1 MASPKILVVESDLS
15 VAQEI
20 EEQLEVLGY
29 PVCASVQRGVQA
41 IKTIPEVRPDLVLVD
56 IELEGE
62 LKGDEVAEEIY
73 GRFNIPVVY
82 LMDSDEADLLEGVKM
97 SRVFGHVFK
106 PFNLNQ
112 LHLSIEHCLYYH
124 EKSLEYTE
132 LEAQLNQTISEL
144 HSRTQ
149 LMETVFDSMAEGIIV
164 ADTAGN
170 LLLSNQGAAQV
181 FNVEVLTPD
190 LVPSTWAKEGGLF
203 EVDKETYLSTD
214 RNPLLRARQGKPTD
228 DMEVFVCNRFCP
240 DGIYLN
246 VNGRP
251 LLNADN
257 EVTAGI
263 VIFRDMTEDKQ
274 AATALAQKVN
284 ELHNQTQRLETAEVE
299 LKQTVQELQEQ
310 QQLMETIFNSV
321 SDGIVVTNEAGA
333 FLFVNPSAE
342 RIVGMGET
350 DTTPDEWSEIYGTF
364 YPDKVTPF
372 PSEELPL
379 VHAMQGKMTDGVD
392 LFIRNQG
399 NPDGVFINVSGRS
412 LRGEQGSVRG
422 GVIVFRDVTTIK
434 NTEAALEQTVR
445 ELRDQTQLMDTI
457 FNSISDGV
465 VVADEQGQF
474 IKSNPAAEQ
483 MTGQHLE
490 ELELDRAAEQYG
502 VFHPTQESLFP
513 LEDLPLVR
521 AVNGESTDNVEMRL
535 KNPALSE
542 DIYLSVNG
550 RPLLD
555 EAGALRGGVAVAR
568 DVTELKRTERELKA
582 TITQLEDQTQLMD
595 TIFNS
600 ISDGVVVANTEGKYF
615 MFNEAAKRMTG
626 QNMQPIAM
634 KDIVKQIGFFL
645 PDQKTPL
652 PDDQLPIARV
662 LRGEIVDNFEMF
674 LYNPA
679 TMQKGIHLIASARP
693 LYDAQ
698 GILTGGVSVSR
709 DVTELKQKENQLR
722 ESVVQLEH
730 QGQLMQS
737 TFDSISDG
745 VVVADEDGQFTMFN
759 PSAEK
764 ILGIGATDIDSD
776 EWSEQ
781 YGVFFP
787 DKVTPLPSAELPL
800 TLALKGQ
807 ATDNVEMFIR
817 NSNVPDGVYI
827 SVNGR
832 PLQSE
837 SGIEGGV
844 VVFRDVTERI
854 LAEEAKLAQA
864 FAQGRLEI
872 VEILLHNIG
881 NSVNSVTVGVK
892 VLHDN
897 LANNRLVHR
906 FSRFADMI
914 KAHQGD
920 WEDYIKNDPKGQQVL
935 PFILALAEDFTAQN
949 EQLVQTLERVRDR
962 VSHIVDIIRTQRSSN
977 QSGMT
982 DMTEK
987 NIHLQEAILN
997 ALKLQQDSL
1006 DKREIQIEID
1016 CEKAPQE
1023 IHIQESQFHQMLV
1036 NLFKNS
1042 IEAIDELM
1050 QSAGLSEA
1058 PHIKVKAYISG
1069 DFLHLDVTDNGI
1081 GIEKEHFNRIFSTGY
1096 TTKKSGTG
1104 LGLHSIANFVIG
1116 SGGEIYPL
1124 SEGIG
1129 KGTTMRIKLLCS
1141 SVIPSSPAPGAGT
1154 G

>member
-1 MASPKILVVESDLS
+1 MANPKILVVESDLS

-41 IKTIPEVRPDLVLVD
+41 IKTIPEARPDLVLVN
-56 IELEGE
+56 IGLEGE

-73 GRFNIPVVY
+73 HRFNIPVVY

-97 SRVFGHVFK
+97 SRVFGRVFK

-112 LHLSIEHCLYYH
+112 LRLSIEHCLYRH
-124 EKSLEYTE
+124 EESLKYTE
-132 LEAQLNQTISEL
+132 IEAQLNQTISEL
-144 HSRTQ
+144 H
-149 LMETVFDSMAEGIIV
+149 
-164 ADTAGN
+164 
-170 LLLSNQGAAQV
+170 
-181 FNVEVLTPD
+181 
-190 LVPSTWAKEGGLF
+190 
-203 EVDKETYLSTD
+203 D
-214 RNPLLRARQGKPTD
+214 R
-228 DMEVFVCNRFCP
+228 
-240 DGIYLN
+240 
-246 VNGRP
+246 
-251 LLNADN
+251 
-257 EVTAGI
+257 
-263 VIFRDMTEDKQ
+263 
-274 AATALAQKVN
+274 
-284 ELHNQTQRLETAEVE
+284 TQRLETAEVE

-321 SDGIVVTNEAGA
+321 SDGIVVTNEEGA

-364 YPDKVTPF
+364 YPDKETPF

-379 VHAMQGKMTDGVD
+379 VHAIQGKMTDGVD

-399 NPDGVFINVSGRS
+399 NPEGVFINVSGRP
-412 LRGEQGSVRG
+412 LQGEQDSVRG

-434 NTEAALEQTVR
+434 TTEAALEQTVR
-445 ELRDQTQLMDTI
+445 ELQDQTQLMDTI

-465 VVADEQGQF
+465 VVADAKGQF

-490 ELELDRAAEQYG
+490 ELELDRASEQYG

-535 KNPALSE
+535 KNPDLSE
-542 DIYLSVNG
+542 DVYLSVNG

-555 EAGALRGGVAVAR
+555 EEGALRGGVAVAR

-626 QNMQPIAM
+626 QNIQPIEM

-645 PDQKTPL
+645 PNKKTPL

-679 TMQKGIHLIASARP
+679 TMQEGIHLISSARP

-698 GILTGGVSVSR
+698 GILAGGVSVSR
-709 DVTELKQKENQLR
+709 DVTELKQAEGELKTTITQLENQTQLMDIIFNSISDGVLVCDETGNYIMVNPAAEHMVAPPLSGLLDQTSDRYGLFQSDTNILFPIEELPLARALKGESTDNIEMRIHNPQLSEDVHVSINARPLLDTEGTLRGAVSVARDITDLKQTENQLR
-722 ESVVQLEH
+722 ESIAQLEH
-730 QGQLMQS
+730 QSQLMQS

-764 ILGIGATDIDSD
+764 ILGMGATDIDSD
-776 EWSEQ
+776 EWSDQ
-781 YGVFFP
+781 YGVFLP

-817 NSNVPDGVYI
+817 NPEVPDGVYI

-832 PLQSE
+832 PLRSE

-906 FSRFADMI
+906 FARFANMI

-977 QSGMT
+977 QSSMT

-987 NIHLQEAILN
+987 NIHLRETILN
-997 ALKLQQDSL
+997 ALKLQQDSF
-1006 DKREIQIEID
+1006 DKREIQIEVD

-1042 IEAIDELM
+1042 LEAIDELM
-1050 QSAGLSEA
+1050 QSDGLNEA

-1141 SVIPSSPAPGAGT
+1141 SVIPSSPAPGAET

>member
-1 MASPKILVVESDLS
+1 MTSPKILVVESNLS

-20 EEQLEVLGY
+20 EEQLKVLGY

-41 IKTIPEVRPDLVLVD
+41 IKTIPEVHPDLVLVD
-56 IELEGE
+56 IELAGE

-73 GRFNIPVVY
+73 HRFNIPVVY
-82 LMDSDEADLLEGVKM
+82 LMDSDQADLLEGIKM

-132 LEAQLNQTISEL
+132 LEVQLNQTIREL
-144 HSRTQ
+144 HDRTQ
-149 LMETVFDSMAEGIIV
+149 LMET
-164 ADTAGN
+164 AG
-170 LLLSNQGAAQV
+170 
-181 FNVEVLTPD
+181 
-190 LVPSTWAKEGGLF
+190 
-203 EVDKETYLSTD
+203 
-214 RNPLLRARQGKPTD
+214 
-228 DMEVFVCNRFCP
+228 
-240 DGIYLN
+240 
-246 VNGRP
+246 
-251 LLNADN
+251 
-257 EVTAGI
+257 
-263 VIFRDMTEDKQ
+263 
-274 AATALAQKVN
+274 
-284 ELHNQTQRLETAEVE
+284 VE

-310 QQLMETIFNSV
+310 QQLMETIFDSV
-321 SDGIVVTNEAGA
+321 SDGIVVTNEEGA
-333 FLFVNPSAE
+333 FLLVNPSAE

-350 DTTPDEWSEIYGTF
+350 DTRPGEWSDTYGTF

-379 VHAMQGKMTDGVD
+379 VHAIQGKMTDGVD
-392 LFIRNQG
+392 VFIRNQG
-399 NPDGVFINVSGRS
+399 NPDGVFINVSGRP
-412 LRGEQGSVRG
+412 LQGEQDSVRG

-434 NTEAALEQTVR
+434 NTEAELEQTVR
-445 ELRDQTQLMDTI
+445 ELQDQSQLMDTI

-465 VVADEQGQF
+465 VVADAKGQF

-490 ELELDRAAEQYG
+490 ELELDRASEQYG
-502 VFHPTQESLFP
+502 VFHPTQESIFP

-521 AVNGESTDNVEMRL
+521 AVNGESTNNVEMRL
-535 KNPALSE
+535 KNPGLSE
-542 DIYLSVNG
+542 DVYLSVNG

-555 EAGALRGGVAVAR
+555 EEGTLRGGVAVAR
-568 DVTELKRTERELKA
+568 DVTELKRTESELKA
-582 TITQLEDQTQLMD
+582 TITQLQDQSQLMD

-626 QNMQPIAM
+626 QNMKPIEM
-634 KDIVKQIGFFL
+634 KHIVKQLGFFL
-645 PDQKTPL
+645 PDKKTPL

-679 TMQKGIHLIASARP
+679 TMQEGIHLIASARP

-709 DVTELKQKENQLR
+709 DVTELKQAEGELKTTITQLENQTQLMDIIFNSISDGVLVCDETGNYIMVNPAAEHMVAPPLSDLLDQTSERYGFFQPDTNTLFPTKELPLARALKGESTDNIEMRIHNPQLSEDVDVSINARPLLDTEGTLRGAVSVARDITVLKQTENQLR
-722 ESVVQLEH
+722 ESIAQLEH
-730 QGQLMQS
+730 QSQLMQS

-745 VVVADEDGQFTMFN
+745 VVVADENGQFTMFN

-764 ILGIGATDIDSD
+764 ILGMGPTDIDSD
-776 EWSEQ
+776 EWSDQ

-832 PLQSE
+832 PLRSE

-872 VEILLHNIG
+872 VEVLLHNIG

-897 LANNRLVHR
+897 LADNRLIHR
-906 FSRFADMI
+906 FSRFANLI

-977 QSGMT
+977 QSSMT

-987 NIHLQEAILN
+987 NIHLQETILN
-997 ALKLQQDSL
+997 ALKLQQDSF
-1006 DKREIQIEID
+1006 DKREIQIEVD

-1042 IEAIDELM
+1042 LEAIDELM
-1050 QSAGLSEA
+1050 QSDGLNEA
-1058 PHIKVKAYISG
+1058 PYIKVKAYISG

-1141 SVIPSSPAPGAGT
+1141 SVIPSSPAPGAKT

>member
-1 MASPKILVVESDLS
+1 MASPKILVVESNLS

-56 IELEGE
+56 IELAGE

-73 GRFNIPVVY
+73 HRFNIPVVY

-112 LHLSIEHCLYYH
+112 LRLSIEHCLYHH
-124 EKSLEYTE
+124 EKRLEYTE
-132 LEAQLNQTISEL
+132 LEEQLNQTIKEL
-144 HSRTQ
+144 H
-149 LMETVFDSMAEGIIV
+149 
-164 ADTAGN
+164 
-170 LLLSNQGAAQV
+170 
-181 FNVEVLTPD
+181 
-190 LVPSTWAKEGGLF
+190 
-203 EVDKETYLSTD
+203 D
-214 RNPLLRARQGKPTD
+214 R
-228 DMEVFVCNRFCP
+228 
-240 DGIYLN
+240 
-246 VNGRP
+246 
-251 LLNADN
+251 
-257 EVTAGI
+257 
-263 VIFRDMTEDKQ
+263 
-274 AATALAQKVN
+274 
-284 ELHNQTQRLETAEVE
+284 TQRLETTEVE

-321 SDGIVVTNEAGA
+321 SDGIVVTNEEGA

-342 RIVGMGET
+342 RIVGMGAT
-350 DTTPDEWSEIYGTF
+350 DTTPDEWSETYGTF
-364 YPDKVTPF
+364 YLDKVTPF

-392 LFIRNQG
+392 LFIRNQE
-399 NPDGVFINVSGRS
+399 NPDGVFINVSGRP
-412 LRGEQGSVRG
+412 LRGEQDSVRG
-422 GVIVFRDVTTIK
+422 GVIVFRDVTAIK

-542 DIYLSVNG
+542 DVYLSVNG

-555 EAGALRGGVAVAR
+555 EEGTLKGGVAVAR
-568 DVTELKRTERELKA
+568 DVTELKRTESELKA

-600 ISDGVVVANTEGKYF
+600 ISDGVVVANTEGRYF

-626 QNMQPIAM
+626 QNKRMIGQNMQPIEM
-634 KDIVKQIGFFL
+634 KDIVKQLGFFL
-645 PDQKTPL
+645 PDKKTPL

-679 TMQKGIHLIASARP
+679 TMQEGIHLIASARP

-698 GILTGGVSVSR
+698 GTLTGGVSVSR
-709 DVTELKQKENQLR
+709 DITELKQKENQLR
-722 ESVVQLEH
+722 ESVSQLEH

-764 ILGIGATDIDSD
+764 ILGMGATDIDSD

-817 NSNVPDGVYI
+817 NPKVPDGVYI

-832 PLQSE
+832 PLRSE

-897 LANNRLVHR
+897 LASNRLVHR
-906 FSRFADMI
+906 FSKFANMI
-914 KAHQGD
+914 KAHQDD

-962 VSHIVDIIRTQRSSN
+962 VSHIVDIIRTQRSSD
-977 QSGMT
+977 QSNMT

-987 NIHLQEAILN
+987 NIHLRETILN
-997 ALKLQQDSL
+997 ALKLQQDSF
-1006 DKREIQIEID
+1006 DKREIQIEVD

-1042 IEAIDELM
+1042 LEAIDELM
-1050 QSAGLSEA
+1050 QSDGLNEA

-1116 SGGEIYPL
+1116 AGGEIYPL

-1141 SVIPSSPAPGAGT
+1141 SVIPSSPAPDTGT

>member
-1 MASPKILVVESDLS
+1 MANPKILVVESDLS
-15 VAQEI
+15 VAQKI

-29 PVCASVQRGVQA
+29 PVCTSVQRGVQA

-56 IELEGE
+56 IELAGE

-73 GRFNIPVVY
+73 HRFNIPVVY

-112 LHLSIEHCLYYH
+112 LRLSIEHCLYRH
-124 EKSLEYTE
+124 EESLKYTE
-132 LEAQLNQTISEL
+132 IEAQLNQTIREL
-144 HSRTQ
+144 H
-149 LMETVFDSMAEGIIV
+149 
-164 ADTAGN
+164 
-170 LLLSNQGAAQV
+170 
-181 FNVEVLTPD
+181 
-190 LVPSTWAKEGGLF
+190 
-203 EVDKETYLSTD
+203 D
-214 RNPLLRARQGKPTD
+214 R
-228 DMEVFVCNRFCP
+228 
-240 DGIYLN
+240 
-246 VNGRP
+246 
-251 LLNADN
+251 
-257 EVTAGI
+257 
-263 VIFRDMTEDKQ
+263 
-274 AATALAQKVN
+274 
-284 ELHNQTQRLETAEVE
+284 TQRLETAEVE

-321 SDGIVVTNEAGA
+321 SDGIVVTNEEGA

-350 DTTPDEWSEIYGTF
+350 DTTPDEWSETYGTF
-364 YPDKVTPF
+364 YPDKETPF

-392 LFIRNQG
+392 LFIRNPG
-399 NPDGVFINVSGRS
+399 NPDGVFINVSGRP
-412 LRGEQGSVRG
+412 LQGEQDSARG

-445 ELRDQTQLMDTI
+445 ELQDQTQLMDTI

-490 ELELDRAAEQYG
+490 ELELDRASEQYG

-521 AVNGESTDNVEMRL
+521 AVNGESTDNVEMRV

-542 DIYLSVNG
+542 VVYLSVSG

-555 EAGALRGGVAVAR
+555 EEGTLRGGVAVAR

-626 QNMQPIAM
+626 QNMKPIEM
-634 KDIVKQIGFFL
+634 KDIVKQLGFFL
-645 PDQKTPL
+645 PDKKTPL

-679 TMQKGIHLIASARP
+679 TMEEGIHLIASARP
-693 LYDAQ
+693 LYDAH

-709 DVTELKQKENQLR
+709 DITELKQTENQLR
-722 ESVVQLEH
+722 ESITQLEH
-730 QGQLMQS
+730 QSQLMQS

-764 ILGIGATDIDSD
+764 ILGMGATDIDSD
-776 EWSEQ
+776 EWSDQ
-781 YGVFFP
+781 YGVFLP

-817 NSNVPDGVYI
+817 NPEVPDGVYI

-832 PLQSE
+832 PLRSE

-881 NSVNSVTVGVK
+881 NSVNSVTVGIK

-906 FSRFADMI
+906 FARFANMI

-977 QSGMT
+977 QSSTT

-987 NIHLQEAILN
+987 NIHLQETILN
-997 ALKLQQDSL
+997 ALKLQQDSF
-1006 DKREIQIEID
+1006 DKREIQIEVD

-1042 IEAIDELM
+1042 LEAIDELM
-1050 QSAGLSEA
+1050 QSDGLNEA
-1058 PHIKVKAYISG
+1058 PYIKVKAYISG

-1141 SVIPSSPAPGAGT
+1141 SVIPSSPAPDAGT

>member
-1 MASPKILVVESDLS
+1 MASPKILVVESNLS

-56 IELEGE
+56 IELAGE

-73 GRFNIPVVY
+73 HRFNIPVVY

-112 LHLSIEHCLYYH
+112 LRLSIEHCLYHH
-124 EKSLEYTE
+124 EKRLEYTE
-132 LEAQLNQTISEL
+132 LEEQLNQTIKEL
-144 HSRTQ
+144 H
-149 LMETVFDSMAEGIIV
+149 
-164 ADTAGN
+164 
-170 LLLSNQGAAQV
+170 
-181 FNVEVLTPD
+181 
-190 LVPSTWAKEGGLF
+190 
-203 EVDKETYLSTD
+203 D
-214 RNPLLRARQGKPTD
+214 R
-228 DMEVFVCNRFCP
+228 
-240 DGIYLN
+240 
-246 VNGRP
+246 
-251 LLNADN
+251 
-257 EVTAGI
+257 
-263 VIFRDMTEDKQ
+263 
-274 AATALAQKVN
+274 
-284 ELHNQTQRLETAEVE
+284 TQRLETTEVE

-321 SDGIVVTNEAGA
+321 SDGIVVTNEEGA

-342 RIVGMGET
+342 RIVGMGAT
-350 DTTPDEWSEIYGTF
+350 DTTPDEWSGTYGTF
-364 YPDKVTPF
+364 YLDKVTPF

-379 VHAMQGKMTDGVD
+379 VHAMHGKMTDGVD
-392 LFIRNQG
+392 LFIRNQE
-399 NPDGVFINVSGRS
+399 NPDGVFINVSGRP
-412 LRGEQGSVRG
+412 LRGEQNNVRG

-445 ELRDQTQLMDTI
+445 ELQYQTQLMDTI

-502 VFHPTQESLFP
+502 VFHPTQEQLFP

-521 AVNGESTDNVEMRL
+521 AVNGESTDNIEMRL

-542 DIYLSVNG
+542 DVYLSVNG

-555 EAGALRGGVAVAR
+555 EEGTLKGGVAVAR
-568 DVTELKRTERELKA
+568 DVTELKRTESELKA

-626 QNMQPIAM
+626 QNMKPIEM
-634 KDIVKQIGFFL
+634 KDIVKQLGFFL
-645 PDQKTPL
+645 PDKKTPL

-679 TMQKGIHLIASARP
+679 TMQEGIHLIASARP

-709 DVTELKQKENQLR
+709 DITELKQKENQLR
-722 ESVVQLEH
+722 ESVSQLEH

-764 ILGIGATDIDSD
+764 ILGMGATDTDSD

-807 ATDNVEMFIR
+807 ATDNVEMFIC
-817 NSNVPDGVYI
+817 NPKVPDGVYI

-832 PLQSE
+832 PLRSE

-844 VVFRDVTERI
+844 IVFRDVTERI

-897 LANNRLVHR
+897 LASNRLVHR
-906 FSRFADMI
+906 FSKFANMI
-914 KAHQGD
+914 KAHQDD

-962 VSHIVDIIRTQRSSN
+962 VSHIVDIVRTQRSSN
-977 QSGMT
+977 QSSMT

-987 NIHLQEAILN
+987 NIHLRETILN
-997 ALKLQQDSL
+997 ALKLQQDSF
-1006 DKREIQIEID
+1006 DKREIQIEVD
-1016 CEKAPQE
+1016 CEEAPQE

-1042 IEAIDELM
+1042 LEAIDELM
-1050 QSAGLSEA
+1050 QSDGLNEA
-1058 PHIKVKAYISG
+1058 PYIKVKAYISG

-1141 SVIPSSPAPGAGT
+1141 SVIPSSPAPDTGT